1 MGMSEVFWTGLY
13 SSLIGFAIA
22 IMASCYKSKCS
33 KIDIGCIHITRDV
46 EAEEEIDRQIPQNP
60 IQSQA
65 RL

>member
-1 MGMSEVFWTGLY
+1 MSEVFWTGLY

-33 KIDIGCIHITRDV
+33 KIDIGCIHIQRDI
-46 EAEEEIDRQIPQNP
+46 EAEEELDRQPPQNP